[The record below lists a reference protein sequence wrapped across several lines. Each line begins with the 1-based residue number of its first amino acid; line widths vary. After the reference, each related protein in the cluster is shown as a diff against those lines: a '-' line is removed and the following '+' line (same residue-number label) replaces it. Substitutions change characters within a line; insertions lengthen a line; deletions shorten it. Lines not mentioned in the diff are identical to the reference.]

1 MERNTSL
8 PAAAPSK
15 FISSTGEIIIVS
27 FLLIFLMTYSLQF
40 LSPTWF
46 LTAAIAFFL
55 SFMIEEDAYEQTIDL
70 ILLFIVASL
79 MLTIA
84 IFNGREQF
92 FIKQM
97 IIGGC
102 FFRFLLVLTS
112 LFSTYHS
119 ISSAA
124 ILNKARRQEDYS
136 LALGAE
142 EQVIGYLPVF
152 AFVFILFLAFGE
164 DFAPFIFLQAA
175 FTVDTV
181 KELINFY
188 PILPYLGIAFW
199 LSVESL
205 LQWLEHIKRRQIVW
219 AFGGGDVLFLGLF
232 SGYLGL
238 SALFSLF
245 FLSLLARA
253 MFSLAQFFI
262 NHEIASIYL
271 KS

>member
-15 FISSTGEIIIVS
+15 FIFSTGEIIIVS
-27 FLLIFLMTYSLQF
+27 FLLIFLMTYSLPF

-55 SFMIEEDAYEQTIDL
+55 LFMIEEDAYEQTIDL

-84 IFNGREQF
+84 AFHGREQF

-112 LFSTYHS
+112 LFSTYRS

-124 ILNKARRQEDYS
+124 ISNKAWQEDPS
-136 LALGAE
+136 SSFRE
-142 EQVIGYLPVF
+142 RQIVGYLPVF
-152 AFVFILFLAFGE
+152 AFVFILFLGFGE
-164 DFAPFIFLQAA
+164 DFIPFIFSQAA

-181 KELINFY
+181 KELVDFY
-188 PILPYLGIAFW
+188 PVLPYLGIVFW
-199 LSVESL
+199 LSIESL
-205 LQWLEHIKRRQIVW
+205 LWWLEHKKRQQIIW

-262 NHEIASIYL
+262 DHEIASTYL